1 MRAPGPNA
9 RLIEGFLEAIAAERA
24 ASRNTIEAY
33 RRDLGDYA
41 DFLAERGV
49 DALGA
54 SGDDARGFLAARA
67 DLGLKASSLARQLS
81 AVRQFHKHL
90 YVDGRRADDPTM
102 AIEGPRRSR
111 PLPKVLSTAEVERLL
126 AVSREGLDAEAR
138 PGAERL
144 RAIRLACLVELLYG
158 SGLRVSE
165 LLGLPRSA
173 ARSREPMI
181 AVRGKGAKERLV
193 PISDPARAAILRYRA
208 ALEAR
213 TPAAASGAWLFP
225 ADSQSGH
232 LTRQA
237 FARELK
243 VLAAAAGIAGQ
254 RISPHVLRH
263 AFASHLLQNGAD
275 LRVVQDLL
283 GHADISTT
291 QIYTHVLDERARAMV
306 RDLHPLGDEE
316 AASRK

>member
-1 MRAPGPNA
+1 MKPPRPSH
-9 RLIEGFLEAIAAERA
+9 RLIEAFLEAIAAERA
-24 ASRNTIEAY
+24 ASGNTIEAY
-33 RRDLGDYA
+33 RRDLGDYI
-41 DFLAERGV
+41 DFLTERDV

-54 SGDDARGFLAARA
+54 SADDARAFLGFRAAA
-67 DLGLKASSLARQLS
+67 GLKASSLARQLS

-90 YVDGRRADDPTM
+90 YVDGRRSDDPTM

-111 PLPKVLSTAEVERLL
+111 PLPKVLSMAEVDKLL
-126 AVSREGLDAEAR
+126 AVSREGLDAEGR

-144 RAIRLACLVELLYG
+144 RAIRLSCLVELLYG

-165 LLGLPRSA
+165 LLGLPRAA

-193 PISDPARAAILRYRA
+193 PISEPARAAILRYRA
-208 ALEAR
+208 ALEER
-213 TPAAASGAWLFP
+213 MPAAAKGRWLFP
-225 ADSQSGH
+225 ADSRSGH
-232 LTRQA
+232 LARQA

-243 VLAAAAGIAGQ
+243 VLAAAAGIAAT

-306 RDLHPLGDEE
+306 RDLHPLGDE
-316 AASRK
+316 

>member
-1 MRAPGPNA
+1 MSATGPNL

-24 ASRNTIEAY
+24 ASGNTVEAY
-33 RRDLGDYA
+33 RRDLRDYA
-41 DFLAERGV
+41 DFLTERGV

-54 SGDDARGFLAARA
+54 SSDDARGFLAARA
-67 DLGLKASSLARQLS
+67 AAGLKASSLARQLS

-90 YVDGRRADDPTM
+90 YLDGRRADDPTA

-111 PLPKVLSTAEVERLL
+111 PLPKVLSMAEVEKLL

-138 PGAERL
+138 SGAERL
-144 RAIRLACLVELLYG
+144 RAIRLSCLVELLYG

-165 LLGLPRSA
+165 LLGLPRAA
-173 ARSREPMI
+173 ARAREPMI
-181 AVRGKGAKERLV
+181 AVRGKGGKERLV
-193 PISDPARAAILRYRA
+193 PISEPARAAILRYRA

-213 TPAAASGAWLFP
+213 TPAAAKGAWLFP

-243 VLAAAAGIAGQ
+243 VLAAAAGIASQ

-283 GHADISTT
+283 GHADIATT

-306 RDLHPLGDEE
+306 RDLHPLGD
-316 AASRK
+316 AAPK